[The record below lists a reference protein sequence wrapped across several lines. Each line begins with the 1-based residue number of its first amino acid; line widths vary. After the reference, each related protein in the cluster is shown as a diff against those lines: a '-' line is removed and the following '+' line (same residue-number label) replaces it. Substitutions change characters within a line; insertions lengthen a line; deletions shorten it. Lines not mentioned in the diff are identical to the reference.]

1 MMSLGP
7 SCNTLSIRTK
17 FVSALLKPL
26 CVATATAC
34 TELQRCKRHVCHARL
49 INKALKLY
57 YYIPFIVSGNAQCPT
72 DEHLYHEL
80 HNETSYR
87 TVMYYFLL
95 FFRYPVIS
103 FLVYLKQMVRFV
115 LFYFCPKT
123 NTLVKPYRIFN
134 YDLFNE
140 FQYF

>member
-1 MMSLGP
+1 MTSLGP

-26 CVATATAC
+26 CVATATEC
-34 TELQRCKRHVCHARL
+34 SELQRCKRHVCHTRL

-57 YYIPFIVSGNAQCPT
+57 YYIPFNVSGNAHCRT
-72 DEHLYHEL
+72 DEHLY
-80 HNETSYR
+80 NETSYR
-87 TVMYYFLL
+87 TAMYYFLL